1 MIRRIVPP
9 LGWKT
14 GSPLPI
20 SVGNENRSSSAP
32 SLR

>member
-1 MIRRIVPP
+1 MTRLMVPP
-9 LGWKT
+9 LGWNT
-14 GSPLPI
+14 GGPLPI

>member
-1 MIRRIVPP
+1 MTFLIIPP

-14 GSPLPI
+14 ASPLPI
-20 SVGNENRSSSAP
+20 SAGKENRSSSAP